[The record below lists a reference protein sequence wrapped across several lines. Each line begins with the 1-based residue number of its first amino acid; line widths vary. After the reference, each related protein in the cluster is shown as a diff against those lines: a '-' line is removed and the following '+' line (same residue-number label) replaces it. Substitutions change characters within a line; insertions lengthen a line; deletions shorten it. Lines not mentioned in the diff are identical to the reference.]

1 MEHENEP
8 ALQERALTRG
18 QGVVLG
24 AAALPMLVVGGI
36 GAAGTYTNMRAHFSE
51 SATAL
56 GVVAAGEGA
65 TLILA
70 LVLVGLT
77 LLGQSS
83 PLAVRLGLWALPAV
97 ASATGAVVAET
108 MTESVVYSVTP
119 MAMCVAA
126 EGIGLLARRIVI
138 YQTRIDMEARRRNAA
153 TMQKLAVARALAA
166 NHPSKWARKRAELR
180 SWRLARKVGVGDEG
194 LGTGLVTVQRDR
206 MTQGADAALAAMFA
220 PAVTPALAASVTPAL
235 EPGALAA
242 PSVTPSVTDG
252 TVRDTGGTA
261 STGTVTDAVAQVSP
275 EAGNNPSRGGGTVTG
290 PVRDGVT
297 ATVTDRVTETV
308 TDHAEKTVTDETVTG
323 ERYTV
328 TLEEIAAVAGVPVP
342 VPGERLTDA
351 QLAVVLRHLRYRQDP
366 PLSYRQAVA
375 DFRSAGYVGSEERV
389 RRIWGELM
397 SSEETGT
404 PTEPDSGRPSDHQST
419 DEDADEDDEDE
430 AAPRP

>member
-1 MEHENEP
+1 MEHEKEP

-24 AAALPMLVVGGI
+24 AAAVPMLVVGGI

-108 MTESVVYSVTP
+108 TTESVVYSVTP

-126 EGIGLLARRIVI
+126 EGLGLLARRVVI
-138 YQTRIDMEARRRNAA
+138 YRTRIDMEARRRNAE
-153 TMQKLAVARALAA
+153 TMQKLAVSRALAA
-166 NHPSKWARKRAELR
+166 NHPSKRARRRAELR
-180 SWRLARKVGVGDEG
+180 SWRLARRVGVGDEG
-194 LGTGLVTVQRDR
+194 LGAGLVMVQRDR
-206 MTQGADAALAAMFA
+206 MTQGADTALAEMFA

-235 EPGALAA
+235 EPGAPTTPA
-242 PSVTPSVTDG
+242 VTPSVTDG
-252 TVRDTGGTA
+252 TSRHSGGTA
-261 STGTVTDAVAQVSP
+261 PTGTVTDTVTQVSP
-275 EAGNNPSRGGGTVTG
+275 GTGNDPSQDGESVT
-290 PVRDGVT
+290 PLPRHTVT
-297 ATVTDRVTETV
+297 ATDTDGVTETV
-308 TDHAEKTVTDETVTG
+308 TDRAGETVTDETVTG

-328 TLEEIAAVAGVPVP
+328 TLEDLAAVAGVPVP
-342 VPGERLTDA
+342 VPGEHLTDE
-351 QLAVVLRHLRYRQDP
+351 QLAVVLRHLRYREDP
-366 PLSYRQAVA
+366 PRSYRRAVG
-375 DFRSAGYVGSEERV
+375 DFRDAGYVGSEKRV
-389 RRIWGELM
+389 RRVWGELM
-397 SSEETGT
+397 SSEETDT
-404 PTEPDSGRPSDHQST
+404 PAEPDSDHEST
-419 DEDADEDDEDE
+419 DEDDEEE

>member
-1 MEHENEP
+1 MEHEQEP
-8 ALQERALTRG
+8 IPQERALTRG

-24 AAALPMLVVGGI
+24 AAAVPMLVVGGI
-36 GAAGTYTNMRAHFSE
+36 GAAGTYTNMRAHFAE

-65 TLILA
+65 TLVLA

-83 PLAVRLGLWALPAV
+83 PPAVRLGLWALPAV
-97 ASATGAVVAET
+97 ASATGAVVAEDT
-108 MTESVVYSVTP
+108 TEAVVYSVTP

-126 EGIGLLARRIVI
+126 EGIGLLARRVVI
-138 YQTRIDMEARRRNAA
+138 YRTRVDMEAQRRNAR
-153 TMQKLAVARALAA
+153 TLQKLAVQRALAT
-166 NHPSKWARKRAELR
+166 NHPDEKARRKADRK
-180 SWRLARKVGVGDEG
+180 SWRLARRVGVGDDG

-206 MTQGADAALAAMFA
+206 MTAGADTALTAMFA

-235 EPGALAA
+235 EPGAPAA

-252 TVRDTGGTA
+252 TVRDTDGTTPA
-261 STGTVTDAVAQVSP
+261 GAVTDAVAQVSP
-275 EAGNNPSRGGGTVTG
+275 ETGNNPSRGGGAVTG

-297 ATVTDRVTETV
+297 ATVTD
-308 TDHAEKTVTDETVTG
+308 HAEGTGADETVTG
-323 ERYTV
+323 EQYTV

-366 PLSYRQAVA
+366 PVSYRQAVA

-397 SSEETGT
+397 SSEETDA
-404 PTEPDSGRPSDHQST
+404 PAEPDSGRPSDHQST